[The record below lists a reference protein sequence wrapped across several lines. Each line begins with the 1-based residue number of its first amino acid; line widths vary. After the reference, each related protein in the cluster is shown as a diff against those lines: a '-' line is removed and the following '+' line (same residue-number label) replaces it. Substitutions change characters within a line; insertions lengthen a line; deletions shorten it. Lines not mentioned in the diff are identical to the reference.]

1 MFIDIFR
8 KVAILEISKK
18 IILTRIAGFQSTRLP
33 CYKKRFENI
42 EKFPGRR
49 LLWSYFLVKSRS

>member
-8 KVAILEISKK
+8 KVAIVEISKK

-42 EKFPGRR
+42 EKFPGR
-49 LLWSYFLVKSRS
+49 LLLSSYFLVKSRS